1 MDALDTSTNT
11 GPKHPETEKGR
22 IEVEQGMAKLTG
34 GPGVE
39 GGAPHSVS
47 PSRPMRSG
55 DAPHSPS
62 SQPQLAQEGTRNTQG
77 PTSAM
82 MARFGNA
89 GPETAVAEAPYQ
101 HQQYSAGGTSA
112 LENENENEN
121 DRDFGY
127 AQRSQSAGVGQE
139 GHAPDRYVLG
149 GEGPRQLS

>member
-47 PSRPMRSG
+47 PSQPMRAG
-55 DAPHSPS
+55 DAPHSTS
-62 SQPQLAQEGTRNTQG
+62 SQPQLAPEGTRNTLG

-82 MARFGNA
+82 TAGFGNA

-101 HQQYSAGGTSA
+101 QQYSAGGSGTTT
-112 LENENENEN
+112 LENENENG
-121 DRDFGY
+121 RDFGY

-139 GHAPDRYVLG
+139 GNAPDRYALG
-149 GEGPRQLS
+149 GEGPRQLP

>member
-1 MDALDTSTNT
+1 MDALDTSTNS

-47 PSRPMRSG
+47 SSQPMRTS
-55 DAPHSPS
+55 DAPHSTS
-62 SQPQLAQEGTRNTQG
+62 SQPQLAQDGNTLG

-82 MARFGNA
+82 MAGFGNA

-101 HQQYSAGGTSA
+101 QQQYSAGGTTA
-112 LENENENEN
+112 LENENENG
-121 DRDFGY
+121 RDFGY

-139 GHAPDRYVLG
+139 GHAPDRYSLG
-149 GEGPRQLS
+149 GEGPRQLP